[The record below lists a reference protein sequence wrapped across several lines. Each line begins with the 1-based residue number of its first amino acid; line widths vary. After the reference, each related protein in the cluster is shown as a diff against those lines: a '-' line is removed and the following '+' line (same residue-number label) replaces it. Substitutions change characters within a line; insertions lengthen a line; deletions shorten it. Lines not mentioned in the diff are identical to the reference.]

1 MLGWQIKQIDIKNG
15 GYHLKW
21 HWSWIFVTTF
31 VVITTKITMMIMML
45 MVMTNWDG
53 KDRCCLFCIL
63 TNRELLACLPP
74 LQTPLLPLPPPIP
87 HSLLRPSVTCWLTG
101 SRPGQEW
108 YPGGSQG
115 LGKVAQGWEL
125 DGSTRPQQWSNFHCN
140 VCFFLVMECQCFL
153 GYKDRRGSTA
163 QNCQVKVN
171 FMFLVTSQGYRPL

>member
-1 MLGWQIKQIDIKNG
+1 MMV
-15 GYHLKW
+15 
-21 HWSWIFVTTF
+21 VTTF

-53 KDRCCLFCIL
+53 KDRCCLFCIP

-74 LQTPLLPLPPPIP
+74 LQTPPPTPPTPHPTLPT
-87 HSLLRPSVTCWLTG
+87 PSVRHVLINRKPPRSG
-101 SRPGQEW
+101 VVSRGP
-108 YPGGSQG
+108 QG

-153 GYKDRRGSTA
+153 GYKERRGSTA